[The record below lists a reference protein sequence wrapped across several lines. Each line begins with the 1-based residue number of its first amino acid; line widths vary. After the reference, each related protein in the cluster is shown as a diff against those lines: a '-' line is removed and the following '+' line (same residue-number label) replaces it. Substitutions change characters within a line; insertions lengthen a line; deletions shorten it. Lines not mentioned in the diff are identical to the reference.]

1 MVELVSA
8 VAQYVAQF
16 VTYETVVIA
25 ATIAA
30 ICLLVI
36 ILVHRVL
43 RKISAQAQ
51 QLDAAIN
58 NMNQGLC
65 MFDAQDRVVVWNQRY
80 VEMYRIDPFRIWPG
94 ASLRDLLDARILA
107 GTFPLNADT
116 YEAGLREKLQRGETF
131 TVTLEL
137 PDGRVIAG
145 VNQPMPDGG
154 WVATHEDITERTRAD
169 RELSRTRAFLDI
181 VISNVP
187 TPIAVKS
194 VIDMRYLLINKAA
207 ERFFGLPGDAFL
219 GKTPAEIFTPSIA
232 QGIQASDD
240 EVLRL
245 GKETFRDEH
254 PIITPAGEMRIA
266 ATKRLPVAG
275 EDGKPQYIITVFDD
289 LTQRRRDEARI
300 RYMAH
305 HDSLTELPNRTAFN
319 QCLKATV
326 DLAGASGLRFAV
338 LCIDV
343 DRFKAIN
350 DTFSPAIGDILLRQL
365 GGRLADAC
373 QGAFVARIGGDEF
386 AVISPTGAQPAG
398 AEALADRLREATAA
412 DFDIDGQTVSASVT
426 IGICIYP
433 ADADDVVGLLAN
445 AEAALYRAKSEER
458 GSIRFFEPG
467 MDKQLRDKRALQH
480 DLRLALTNGE
490 IELYYQPQADI
501 DGTITGF
508 EALVRWHHP
517 RQGMVPP
524 STFIPLA
531 EESGLIMMLGEWILR
546 TACHEAVSWPRQL
559 RIAVNLSPVQFQHGE
574 LPNLVHQILL
584 DTGLSPGRLELEIT
598 EGVLIG
604 DFSRAMAIL
613 RQLKNMGVR
622 IAMDD
627 FGTGYSSLSYLQS
640 FPFDKIKIDQVFIAN
655 LLHSPQS
662 AAIVRAV
669 IGLGQGLKLPVV
681 AEGVETQDQ
690 FDFLAR
696 AACDGVQGYFIG
708 RPQPMAYYA
717 EIVGH
722 AVDRK
727 EHAALAN

>member
-8 VAQYVAQF
+8 VAQYIGQF
-16 VTYETVVIA
+16 ATYETVVLVASIA
-25 ATIAA
+25 AV
-30 ICLLVI
+30 CLLAVI
-36 ILVHRVL
+36 VVQRVL
-43 RKISAQAQ
+43 RKISVQAQ

-65 MFDAQDRVVVWNQRY
+65 MFDAQDRVVVWNRRY
-80 VEMYRIDPFRIWPG
+80 VEMYRIDPYRIWPG
-94 ASLRDLLDARILA
+94 ASLRDLLDARVLA
-107 GTFPLNADT
+107 GTFPLDADT

-131 TVTLEL
+131 TITMEL
-137 PDGRVIAG
+137 ADGRVIAG

-154 WVATHEDITERTRAD
+154 WVATHDDITERTHAD
-169 RELSRTRAFLDI
+169 RELRRTRAFLDA

-187 TPIAVKS
+187 TPIVVKS
-194 VIDMRYLLINKAA
+194 AADMRFVLVNKAA
-207 ERFFGLPGDAFL
+207 EKFFGVSAEVII
-219 GKTPAEIFTPSIA
+219 GKTAHEVFAPAIA
-232 QGIQASDD
+232 ENIRRRDQEMLD
-240 EVLRL
+240 L
-245 GKETFRDEH
+245 GHETFSGEH
-254 PIITPAGEMRIA
+254 SVTTPGGDLRVVS
-266 ATKRLPVAG
+266 TKRLPIRDS
-275 EDGKPQYIITVFDD
+275 DGKPQYVIGVLDD
-289 LTQRRRDEARI
+289 VTQRKRDEARI
-300 RYMAH
+300 SYMAQ
-305 HDSLTELPNRTAFN
+305 HDALTELPNRASFN
-319 QCLKATV
+319 QCLQATL
-326 DLAGASGLRFAV
+326 DLAGSSGHRFAV
-338 LCIDV
+338 LSMDV

-365 GGRLADAC
+365 ASRLSDAC

-386 AVISPTGAQPAG
+386 AVISPTGAQPAI
-398 AEALADRLREATAA
+398 AEALADRLREATTA
-412 DFDIDGQTVSASVT
+412 DFEIDGHPISASVS

-433 ADADDVVGLLAN
+433 IDAGDVVGLMAD

-480 DLRLALTNGE
+480 DLRLALANGE

-546 TACHEAVSWPRQL
+546 TACSEAVSWPRPL
-559 RIAVNLSPVQFQHGE
+559 RIAANLSPVQFQHGE
-574 LPNLVHQILL
+574 LPHLVHQILL
-584 DTGLSPGRLELEIT
+584 ETGLSPGRLELEIT

-613 RQLKNMGVR
+613 RRLKTMGVR

-681 AEGVETQDQ
+681 AEGVETKEQ

-708 RPQPMAYYA
+708 RPQPIAHYS
-717 EIVGH
+717 ETVGRV
-722 AVDRK
+722 ATAPKSV
-727 EHAALAN
+727 AAAG

>member
-1 MVELVSA
+1 LVS
-8 VAQYVAQF
+8 
-16 VTYETVVIA
+16 YEIVVIVASVA
-25 ATIAA
+25 AVCLLAA
-30 ICLLVI
+30 ILVQ
-36 ILVHRVL
+36 RVL
-43 RKISAQAQ
+43 RKIGDQAQ

-65 MFDAQDRVVVWNQRY
+65 MFDAQDRVVVWNRRY

-94 ASLRDLLDARILA
+94 ASIRDLLEARILA
-107 GTFPLNADT
+107 GTFPLDADS
-116 YEAGLREKLQRGETF
+116 YEARLRVALQHGETF
-131 TVTLEL
+131 TITLEL
-137 PDGRVIAG
+137 PDGRTIAG
-145 VNQPMPDGG
+145 VNQPMPGGG

-169 RELSRTRAFLDI
+169 RELNRTRAFLDA

-194 VIDMRYLLINKAA
+194 VADMRFLLVNKAA
-207 ERFFGLPGDAFL
+207 EKFFGIAAHALL
-219 GKTPAEIFTPSIA
+219 GKTPAEVFGPKIA
-232 QGIQASDD
+232 EGVAAGDQ

-245 GKETFRDEH
+245 GKETFLDEH
-254 PIITPAGEMRIA
+254 SITMPGGEMRIA

-289 LTQRRRDEARI
+289 VTQRKRDEARI
-300 RYMAH
+300 SYMAN
-305 HDSLTELPNRTAFN
+305 HDSLTELPNRASFN
-319 QCLKATV
+319 ECLKATL
-326 DLAGASGLRFAV
+326 DLAGASSHSFAV
-338 LCIDV
+338 LCMDV

-365 GGRLADAC
+365 SNRLADAC
-373 QGAFVARIGGDEF
+373 QGAFLARIGGDEF
-386 AVISPTGAQPAG
+386 AVISPTGAQPAT
-398 AEALADRLREATAA
+398 AEALADRLREAMAA
-412 DFDIDGQTVSASVT
+412 DFDIDGHPISAGIS

-433 ADADDVVGLLAN
+433 IDAEDVVGLMAN

-458 GSIRFFEPG
+458 GSIRFFEPE

-480 DLRLALTNGE
+480 DLRLALANGE

-524 STFIPLA
+524 SAFIPLA

-546 TACHEAVSWPRQL
+546 TACNEAVSWPRPL
-559 RIAVNLSPVQFQHGE
+559 RIAVNLSPMQFQRGE
-574 LPNLVHQILL
+574 LPNLVHEILL
-584 DTGLSPGRLELEIT
+584 ETGLSPARLELEIT

-613 RQLKNMGVR
+613 RRLKAMGVR

-681 AEGVETQDQ
+681 AEGVETREQ
-690 FDFLAR
+690 FDFLAK

-708 RPQPMAYYA
+708 RPQPIGHYA
-717 EIVGH
+717 RIVGH
-722 AVDRK
+722 AVPAK
-727 EHAALAN
+727 ERAALVN